1 MIQDSAY
8 PQMGVLY
15 LMDALR
21 KKGMDSENF
30 LAIRIHANRQQKM
43 YFG

>member
-1 MIQDSAY
+1 MPVDVLFVTQESAY

-21 KKGMDSENF
+21 
-30 LAIRIHANRQQKM
+30 QQ
-43 YFG
+43 G